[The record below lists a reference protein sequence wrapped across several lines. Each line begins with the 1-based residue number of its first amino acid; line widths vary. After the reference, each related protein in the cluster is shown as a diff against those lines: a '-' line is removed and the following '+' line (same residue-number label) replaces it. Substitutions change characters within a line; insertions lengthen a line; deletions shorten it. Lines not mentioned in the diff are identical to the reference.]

1 MTKQTKAPAKG
12 ATPAKAKASAS
23 AKPTAKATGTANLVK
38 GIFVR
43 SLSPTGTFRRCGITF
58 TRQGVGVALDAVT
71 EAQLAAIKAE
81 PMLIWE
87 ETEFPATPEDDAR
100 LGAEADETG
109 SEDTPP
115 PAATGNEPPPANPA
129 DNPEGN
135 A

>member
-12 ATPAKAKASAS
+12 ATPAKANASAS
-23 AKPTAKATGTANLVK
+23 AKPAAKATGQANLVK

-58 TRQGVGVALDAVT
+58 TRQGVGVALDALT
-71 EAQLAAIKAE
+71 KAQLAAIQAE

-100 LGAEADETG
+100 LGDEADETG

-115 PAATGNEPPPANPA
+115 PPPSNETPPANNA